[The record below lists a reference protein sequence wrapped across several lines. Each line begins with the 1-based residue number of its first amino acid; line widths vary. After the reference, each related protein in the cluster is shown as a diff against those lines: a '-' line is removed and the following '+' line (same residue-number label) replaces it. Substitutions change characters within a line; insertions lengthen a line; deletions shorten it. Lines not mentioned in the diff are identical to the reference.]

1 MVKPRVAETEDGIQ
15 GEFNV
20 RAYDAMQRQMRDRG
34 WLETGAL
41 IKSGIAA
48 GHALELGP
56 GPGYVGLE
64 WLKNT
69 TGTTLTGVDISPDMV
84 ALARENAAAY
94 GLADRTEYVIS
105 SGNDIPFDASAFD
118 AAFTTG
124 SMHEW
129 AEPKATFEELWRIL
143 RPGGRL
149 FISDLRRD
157 MNRLIRWLISINAK
171 PDVMRRGFATSVNAA
186 YTPKELREL
195 IADTSLR
202 YCVVKGNPVGLRL
215 AGVKP

>member
-20 RAYDAMQRQMRDRG
+20 RSYDAMQRRMRDRG
-34 WLETGAL
+34 WLETDAV
-41 IKSGIAA
+41 IKSGITE

-64 WLKNT
+64 WLKKT
-69 TGTTLTGVDISPDMV
+69 AGTTLTGVDISPDMV

-94 GLADRTEYVIS
+94 GFADRTEYVVS
-105 SGNDIPFDASAFD
+105 SGNDIPFDSGTFD

-129 AEPKATFEELWRIL
+129 AEAEATFEELWRVL

-157 MNRLIRWLISINAK
+157 MNRLIRWFISINAK
-171 PDVMRRGFATSVNAA
+171 PDVMRQGFNTSVNAS

-195 IADTSLR
+195 IAGTSLR
-202 YCVVKGNPVGLRL
+202 GCVVTGNPVGLRL

>member
-1 MVKPRVAETEDGIQ
+1 METEDGIQ
-15 GEFNV
+15 GEESV
-20 RAYDAMQRQMRDRG
+20 RAYDAMQRRMRDRG
-34 WLETGAL
+34 WLETDAVL
-41 IKSGIAA
+41 KSGIAE

-64 WLKNT
+64 WLKKT

-94 GLADRTEYVIS
+94 GFTDRTEYVIS
-105 SGNDIPFDASAFD
+105 TGSDIPFDDGTFD

-129 AEPKATFEELWRIL
+129 AEPQATFEELWRIL

-157 MNRLIRWLISINAK
+157 MNRVIRWLISINAK
-171 PDVMRRGFATSVNAA
+171 PDVMRQGFATSVEAS
-186 YTPKELREL
+186 YTPAELRAL
-195 IADTSLR
+195 IADTALR
-202 YCVVKGNPVGLRL
+202 DCVVKGNPIGLRL
-215 AGVKP
+215 SGVKP